1 LLSLSSLLLIT
12 SCNVDAFAFQPSS
25 SPSILGNTHF
35 KNINTHSH
43 SIGTSLRHRGRP
55 SSLYSQ
61 ATETIKDVPLV
72 EDVESLDIPSN
83 LPSLSDIMK
92 QSLNDEMEI
101 NTKSTT
107 ATTTSTKSKEALPG
121 KPWRANYHTST
132 RTQKRIQ
139 QSAKL
144 RAPPLARATNVLQV
158 LHSIPPQLCNPSNI
172 VCALTLTAKIV
183 PDHKN
188 RNGSG
193 NNNRSEFREL
203 LHATLD
209 ILAGLVEAGRLNT
222 RQLSNAAWAI
232 AKHYSMDKEVLPP
245 SDYFSNSLI
254 RKTSSEQ
261 TALRTLEEIAEQLID
276 IMEGTEQERKRKG
289 GIAKKPINEVE
300 MSMVC
305 WAYAIVYP
313 RNMPA
318 GWELPRRLGKMKS
331 SSSSASASP
340 SNKQGDEIA
349 VETFNDRSSA
359 PEEDTY
365 DKEMFI
371 PTSTVDRLY
380 DAIAIHILQPQA
392 QKSKTNKNKHKQP
405 GISRASDSMIY
416 NCSWKEL
423 STVTWSLAN
432 RGYCQSEAA
441 VNLILNLSSEAMDR
455 IDHAILQKCNNDGDD
470 NDNNTNRGNDILPRD
485 ISEMAWA
492 LGVMQSDNYYL
503 ADSLE
508 HFVDAAEEYVK
519 INSRSNDRPLS
530 KWKSADCL
538 QMAVALAHGRLD
550 RQFLLKEI
558 YSEALQSI
566 LSDASRIS
574 KNTRKGG
581 KQFQDFELVIL
592 LWVQARLYLT
602 KDVGDVYQDFVNILP
617 STLLSRMNNKKNNG
631 HAIFGP
637 QEQANIAWSLTVL
650 EKYESPAAQEL
661 LQSIF
666 TNCSASCQEGISLEH
681 AHQLWQSIF
690 ILQDQ
695 CPDVVDSIDDNTITF
710 LKEMWDQEKTRRKK
724 SSARHKALSETLDF
738 MEVQHYNEHDEDI
751 DVALV
756 LKTESSWT
764 KNATTCE
771 ASLYCDYNDDEYT
784 QRVAVEFDGPS
795 HFTKIAMPNPK
806 EIKGKVV
813 PPRALGHTVLKYKLL
828 KKQGWTIVRIPFY
841 EFDRIP
847 FWASMERQRYVQ
859 RKLKTHANL
868 QFSIVDVSEYKA
880 PVPNRKSRF
889 D

>member
-1 LLSLSSLLLIT
+1 MHYYRGI
-12 SCNVDAFAFQPSS
+12 PSS
-25 SPSILGNTHF
+25 SLH
-35 KNINTHSH
+35 
-43 SIGTSLRHRGRP
+43 
-55 SSLYSQ
+55 SQ
-61 ATETIKDVPLV
+61 ATDL
-72 EDVESLDIPSN
+72 EDVVVEQSSLDTTTTIPSN

-92 QSLNDEMEI
+92 QSLNDENE
-101 NTKSTT
+101 NE
-107 ATTTSTKSKEALPG
+107 TTSSSKSSTAAPPG
-121 KPWRANYHTST
+121 KPWRANYHTSS

-158 LHSIPPQLCNPSNI
+158 LHNTPPQLCNPSNI

-183 PDHKN
+183 PDHDHGN
-188 RNGSG
+188 GNASQSRNA
-193 NNNRSEFREL
+193 NVDRTRMEFRAL
-203 LHATLD
+203 LHDTLN
-209 ILAGLVEAGRLNT
+209 ILSSLVEAGRLNT

-232 AKHYSMDKEVLPP
+232 AKHYSMDKDVLPP
-245 SDYFSNSLI
+245 SDYFHNSLV
-254 RKTSSEQ
+254 KETSTCMDSGEQ
-261 TALRTLEEIAEQLID
+261 TTLRTLEEIAEQLID
-276 IMEGTEQERKRKG
+276 IMEGMEGERERKE

-331 SSSSASASP
+331 SSSSK
-340 SNKQGDEIA
+340 KQGDENGNEF
-349 VETFNDRSSA
+349 VFETFNDRSSA
-359 PEEDTY
+359 SAWEDTY

-380 DAIAIHILQPQA
+380 DAMAIHILQPQ
-392 QKSKTNKNKHKQP
+392 KVTSKANKHKQP
-405 GISRASDSMIY
+405 GISRASNSMIY

-423 STVTWSLAN
+423 STITWSLAN

-455 IDHAILQKCNNDGDD
+455 IDHAILQKCSGENENDSKGS
-470 NDNNTNRGNDILPRD
+470 GVDILPRD

-519 INSRSNDRPLS
+519 LNSNSHDRPLH

-558 YSEALQSI
+558 YSEALHSI
-566 LSDASRIS
+566 QADANN
-574 KNTRKGG
+574 KKGG
-581 KQFQDFELVIL
+581 KYFQDFELVIL

-602 KDVGDVYQDFVNILP
+602 EDVGDVYEDFVNVLP
-617 STLLSRMNNKKNNG
+617 STLISRMNKNNKGG
-631 HAIFGP
+631 HHHETFGS

-650 EKYESPAAQEL
+650 EKYNSPAARKL
-661 LQSIF
+661 LRSIF
-666 TNCSASCQEGISLEH
+666 TNCSASCKEGISLEH

-695 CPDVVDSIDDNTITF
+695 CPDVVDSIDGNAVTF
-710 LKEMWDQEKTRRKK
+710 LKEMWDQEKTRRKT

-738 MEVQHYNEHDEDI
+738 MGVQHYNEHDEDI

-756 LKTESSWT
+756 LKTDSSWT
-764 KNATTCE
+764 QNATTCE
-771 ASLYCDYNDDEYT
+771 SSLHGSDHGGDDYT

-806 EIKGKVV
+806 NSMDKDKVKVV

-868 QFSIVDVSEYKA
+868 QFSIVDISEYKA